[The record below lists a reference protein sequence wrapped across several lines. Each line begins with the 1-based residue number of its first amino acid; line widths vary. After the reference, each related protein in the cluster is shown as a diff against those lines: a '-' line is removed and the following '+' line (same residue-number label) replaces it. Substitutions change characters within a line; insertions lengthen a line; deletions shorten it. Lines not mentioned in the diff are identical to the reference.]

1 MKKKALICIL
11 AGILLIATGYILY
24 SSKTGNINVTNSN
37 SELTRDEAVSI
48 MNNVIKD
55 VIKVYENPSEIF
67 DTVLEEVDG
76 KSLYKINNYSDV
88 VDKLFTEKGRKQLEN
103 TVFSTGEFFTKNEEI
118 IYFMKDI
125 PIDNQYSTSK
135 ITIDNVSIKEDKLS
149 CEVTLSNYVVDS
161 EDVISYYVIVKS
173 LTIIKVE
180 DNWLIDEFKYN
191 NE

>member
-48 MNNVIKD
+48 MNNIIKD

-103 TVFSTGEFFTKNEEI
+103 TVFSTGEFFTKNEET